1 MDCILLSLSTSFAVD
16 WLLKNLFIERLIKNS
31 FKAKGL
37 PFILFQTCIKGNLLF
52 RNYMQ
57 NFNPLSVVLDQLII
71 PSLIFF
77 FILITCLLEIVFTL
91 YGETTSWS
99 LVGVKGLKPKLNW
112 LERSLLSLTNQQLLG
127 YCDGS
132 DVHYVLS
139 IFFYVFSVLQNK
151 KAVVGNEVNEKPP
164 YRNQASNMFIVQM
177 DNFSLELVL
186 NNQTI
191 DIFQFKFTTINLLFY
206 TLKLNFN

>member
-1 MDCILLSLSTSFAVD
+1 M
-16 WLLKNLFIERLIKNS
+16 
-31 FKAKGL
+31 
-37 PFILFQTCIKGNLLF
+37 
-52 RNYMQ
+52 
-57 NFNPLSVVLDQLII
+57 VLDQLII
-71 PSLIFF
+71 PLLIFF
-77 FILITCLLEIVFTL
+77 FILIPCLLEIVFTL

-99 LVGVKGLKPKLNW
+99 LVGVKGLKPRLNW

-132 DVHYVLS
+132 GVHYVLS
-139 IFFYVFSVLQNK
+139 ISFYVFSVLQNK

-186 NNQTI
+186 SN
-191 DIFQFKFTTINLLFY
+191 
-206 TLKLNFN
+206 

>member
-1 MDCILLSLSTSFAVD
+1 MDCILLFLSTSFAVD
-16 WLLKNLFIERLIKNS
+16 WLLKNLFRERLNKNS

-57 NFNPLSVVLDQLII
+57 NLNPLSVVLDQLII
-71 PSLIFF
+71 PLLIFF
-77 FILITCLLEIVFTL
+77 FILIPCLLEIVFTL

-99 LVGVKGLKPKLNW
+99 LVGVKGLKPRLNW

-164 YRNQASNMFIVQM
+164 YRNQASNMFIFKWTIFPQ
-177 DNFSLELVL
+177 NLFLATGLQIYFNL
-186 NNQTI
+186 NSQ
-191 DIFQFKFTTINLLFY
+191 L
-206 TLKLNFN
+206 

>member
-1 MDCILLSLSTSFAVD
+1 M
-16 WLLKNLFIERLIKNS
+16 
-31 FKAKGL
+31 
-37 PFILFQTCIKGNLLF
+37 
-52 RNYMQ
+52 
-57 NFNPLSVVLDQLII
+57 VLDQLII
-71 PSLIFF
+71 PLLIFF
-77 FILITCLLEIVFTL
+77 FILIPCLLEIVFTL

-99 LVGVKGLKPKLNW
+99 LLGVKGLKPRLNW

-186 NNQTI
+186 SN
-191 DIFQFKFTTINLLFY
+191 
-206 TLKLNFN
+206 